1 MINPHPGL
9 PEFEYV
15 KPSSL
20 AEASQFLVEHP
31 GDARPFLGGTDTFVR
46 MRDGIWKTRYLVD
59 VKGLDGTND
68 IVFDPQ
74 DGLKIGA
81 AVNMNRVISSQA
93 VNEFYP
99 LLAEAAHTVAS
110 YQLRTRAT
118 IVGNICNASPAGD
131 TIGACMVLDGVL
143 NVFNLH
149 GSRKLSLKNF
159 FIGPGKTV
167 LEPGDIVTSISIP
180 LPPDHCAGNYIK
192 VGRNAVG
199 DLAIVGVTAFGYPDT
214 SQPSGTNIKIVLASV
229 APVPLVA
236 GAAEKMLNQQAI
248 SPATIKDAAQAAMD
262 ACTPIDDVRSSA
274 RYRKY
279 MVRNMTAQAVTKY
292 LKSNR
297 DIIGGQHGIP

>member
-1 MINPHPGL
+1 MINPPPGL
-9 PEFEYV
+9 PEFEYI

-20 AEASQFLVEHP
+20 VEASKFLAEHP
-31 GDARPFLGGTDTFVR
+31 QDARPFLGGTDTFVR

-59 VKGLDGTND
+59 VKGLDDTNE
-68 IVFDPQ
+68 IIFDPTQ
-74 DGLKIGA
+74 GLKVGA

-93 VNEFYP
+93 VVEYYP

-143 NVFNLH
+143 EVFNLN
-149 GSRKLSLKNF
+149 GGRKLTLKNF
-159 FIGPGKTV
+159 FLGPGKTV
-167 LEPGDIVTSISIP
+167 LEPGEIVTSISFP
-180 LPPDHCAGNYIK
+180 LPPERSFGNYIK
-192 VGRNAVG
+192 VGRNKVG

-214 SQPSGTNIKIVLASV
+214 SIPSGTNIRIVLASV

-236 GAAEKMLNQQAI
+236 EAAEKALNQQPL
-248 SPATIKDAAQAAMD
+248 SPETINTAAQAAMN
-262 ACTPIDDVRSSA
+262 ACSPIDDVRSSA

-279 MVRNMTAQAVTKY
+279 MVRNMTTQAVT
-292 LKSNR
+292 R
-297 DIIGGQHGIP
+297 VVEQIGTI